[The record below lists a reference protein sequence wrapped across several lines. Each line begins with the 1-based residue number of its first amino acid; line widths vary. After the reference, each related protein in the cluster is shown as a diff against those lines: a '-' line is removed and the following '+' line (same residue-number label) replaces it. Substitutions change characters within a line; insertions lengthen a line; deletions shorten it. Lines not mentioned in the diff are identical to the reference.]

1 MLQYWLRLIRLPNLL
16 IVALTQFT
24 IYYTVF
30 SPVFK
35 RYQIQSDL
43 DFFHFCLLV
52 LDTVLIAAGGYMI
65 NDIIDY
71 PIDKINKPN
80 RLIINKKIS
89 GKTATGVYIS
99 SIITGFAL
107 AFYLAVYVNNIPLVS
122 LHLIGVGLLFL
133 YSKFLK
139 RMPFWGNFIVGLFC
153 AFVPGIIWFAER
165 FTFARLKELDPKAWQ
180 VVTIIIGAY
189 LIFAMLSTILREI
202 IKDMED
208 IEGDLSLGY
217 RTLPIAYG
225 ISVAKK
231 TTLFFGISMISLLIY
246 GASLLYHFQRWLDI
260 GFILLFIIA
269 PGLLLLIKLYR
280 SEKSQEFGRLSQLA
294 KFIMLSGILYLVLY
308 CLQPVIEI

>member
-1 MLQYWLRLIRLPNLL
+1 MFNYWSRLIRLPNLL

-30 SPVFK
+30 LPVFK
-35 RYQIQSDL
+35 RYQIQADL

-52 LDTVLIAAGGYMI
+52 LDTVLIAAGGYII

-71 PIDKINKPN
+71 PIDKINKPD
-80 RLIINKKIS
+80 RLIINKQIS
-89 GKTATGVYIS
+89 ARTATGVYIS
-99 SIITGFAL
+99 SIIIGFIL

-122 LHLIGVGLLFL
+122 LHLIGVGLLYL
-133 YSKFLK
+133 YSKYFK
-139 RMPFWGNFIVGLFC
+139 RMPFWGNLVVGLFC

-180 VVTIIIGAY
+180 VISIILGAY
-189 LIFAMLSTILREI
+189 LLFALLSTILREI
-202 IKDMED
+202 IKDIED

-225 ISVAKK
+225 IPVAKK
-231 TTLFFGISMISLLIY
+231 TTLLFGISMISLLIY
-246 GASLLYHFQRWLDI
+246 GVGLLYHFQRWLDI
-260 GFILLFIIA
+260 GFIILFIIV
-269 PGLLLLIKLYR
+269 PTLLLLVRLNR
-280 SEKSQEFGRLSQLA
+280 SERSQEFGRLSKLG
-294 KFIMLSGILYLVLY
+294 KYIMLSGILYLVLY